1 MELSI
6 IISNIV
12 LSMREFQKQNCIT
25 KQCVTNT
32 QFLYDCITMSIRN
45 SNVKVKAVLGFSNDD
60 VTDTCV
66 FVGGHLVL
74 ILDDNETVI
83 DPSYD
88 IFRLKNI
95 SYYDNIKDL
104 IDIFKD
110 KSELKKRFD
119 LKKMLSE
126 HIQFMKLAEQINN
139 GEFIIYY
146 EQFYNN
152 QADYIEKLYS
162 KYMLFK
168 S

>member
-1 MELSI
+1 
-6 IISNIV
+6 
-12 LSMREFQKQNCIT
+12 MREFQKKNCIT

-32 QFLYDCITMSIRN
+32 QFLYDCIKMNTRS

-60 VTDTCV
+60 ATSTGV

-95 SYYDNIKDL
+95 SYYDNVKDL

-110 KSELKKRFD
+110 KTELKKRFD
-119 LKKMLSE
+119 LKTLFSE

-139 GEFIIYY
+139 GEFIITDK
-146 EQFYNN
+146 QFYDN

-162 KYMLFK
+162 K
-168 S
+168 

>member
-1 MELSI
+1 M
-6 IISNIV
+6 
-12 LSMREFQKQNCIT
+12 
-25 KQCVTNT
+25 NT
-32 QFLYDCITMSIRN
+32 RS

-60 VTDTCV
+60 ATSTGV

-83 DPSYD
+83 DSSYD

-95 SYYDNIKDL
+95 SYYDNVKDL

-110 KSELKKRFD
+110 KTELKKRFD
-119 LKKMLSE
+119 LKTLFSE

-139 GEFIIYY
+139 GEFIITDK
-146 EQFYNN
+146 QFYDN

-162 KYMLFK
+162 K
-168 S
+168 